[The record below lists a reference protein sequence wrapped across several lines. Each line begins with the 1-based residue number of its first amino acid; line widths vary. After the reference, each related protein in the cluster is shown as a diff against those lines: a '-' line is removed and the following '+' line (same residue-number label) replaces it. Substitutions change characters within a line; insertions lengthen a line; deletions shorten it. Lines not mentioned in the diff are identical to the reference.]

1 MLDADLT
8 NRECPESRRNP
19 PFFLRNRCGDDDKHS
34 EPLEQRQRNEKKEKE
49 AQLVSHA
56 TYGLVGFCC
65 CFLYRLSDS
74 DLCTG
79 SLSCLL
85 FYGASS
91 QCCVSSCPLFPSLL
105 GSLSLSLSL
114 SIFVFDGFSLS
125 LSLSLFVFDV
135 FSLSLSLSLCWVL
148 SFSLC
153 LFLVLSESLSLS
165 LGSFK
170 VTS

>member
-105 GSLSLSLSL
+105 GSLFLSLLVSRSIGVSLSLSWFIQSHVL
-114 SIFVFDGFSLS
+114 TDNTPTGQASYAVQTNSNWPFTWMERIPSIRT
-125 LSLSLFVFDV
+125 
-135 FSLSLSLSLCWVL
+135 
-148 SFSLC
+148 
-153 LFLVLSESLSLS
+153 
-165 LGSFK
+165 K
-170 VTS
+170 RTS